1 MTALLFVRF
10 GGKYLFGGGVLG
22 TAALTLLTPL
32 AARTNFA
39 LLIAVRIL
47 EGIGEVISRHCFDN
61 SFLINN
67 LKKSTF
73 VK

>member
-1 MTALLFVRF
+1 MASLLFVRF

-22 TAALTLLTPL
+22 TATLTLLTPL

-47 EGIGEVISRHCFDN
+47 EGIGEVIPLYCFDVIH
-61 SFLINN
+61 SYSIIN
-67 LKKSTF
+67 KK
-73 VK
+73 